1 MRPGSVAAGAAVGWM
16 VAREAA
22 YGALAAH
29 DASVASGLLHLLCI
43 TGCAVYGV
51 HSSGVNF
58 RRTGALEAWRLAVR
72 PALMY
77 ALLGTL
83 AAVLWTFVL
92 RGEVQ
97 ARAQAEREAAVQEVF
112 ATDASFE
119 VWREQSGAPEGI
131 DRETALASQLEGIR
145 TLEHPG
151 VFIGMHLLGLA
162 WAAALV
168 VAVLTAVWRGIL
180 GR

>member
-1 MRPGSVAAGAAVGWM
+1 MRAGTVAASAAVAWT

-22 YGALAAH
+22 YGALASEQ
-29 DASVASGLLHLLCI
+29 ASIASGLMHLLCV

-51 HSSGVNF
+51 QA
-58 RRTGALEAWRLAVR
+58 TGAHLRKTGAIEAWREAVK
-72 PALMY
+72 PALLY
-77 ALLGTL
+77 AAWGTL

-92 RGEVQ
+92 RGEVH
-97 ARAQAEREAAVQEVF
+97 ARAQAEREAAVREVF
-112 ATDASFE
+112 ASEASFE
-119 VWREQSGAPEGI
+119 AWREASGAPEGI
-131 DRETALASQLEGIR
+131 DREAALANQIEGIR

-162 WAAALV
+162 WAAAAT